1 VSKKPALRDHTA
13 TLIVEGAALVL
24 AERGDAASMSVIAD
38 AVGVGRATLYR
49 YFPSREVL
57 LQAMADAAL
66 DELSNRLTEAQLD
79 TVEVPE
85 GIARLAR
92 AFITTGG
99 KYVALMRTGHKPAD
113 PALVDRRI
121 GEPLRDLF
129 RRGIASG
136 TLRDDLMPETQLAMF
151 SSLLEAGITL
161 SARPGSGVEQA
172 SAAVT
177 AVFLHGTSTTR
188 PTDSSQ

>member
-1 VSKKPALRDHTA
+1 
-13 TLIVEGAALVL
+13 
-24 AERGDAASMSVIAD
+24 M
-38 AVGVGRATLYR
+38 YR
-49 YFPSREVL
+49 T
-57 LQAMADAAL
+57 QA
-66 DELSNRLTEAQLD
+66 R
-79 TVEVPE
+79 
-85 GIARLAR
+85 
-92 AFITTGG
+92 
-99 KYVALMRTGHKPAD
+99 H

-136 TLRDDLMPETQLAMF
+136 TLRDDLMPETQLTMF